1 MEREGLFI
9 DTRSDKAMTPHLYFN
24 SELWDIRR
32 DEAALFI
39 QRIIRGMLARMR
51 AKNLLTLKEHNKQ
64 TKLRQ
69 EEEKRKEDEA
79 HQKMDIT
86 RRVHPQSKED
96 FKVLIEELENW
107 RVKEIQKIKS
117 SSALS
122 QEEKQIALKQVLDKV
137 SFGNK
142 RKQNCCKRLTN

>member
-9 DTRSDKAMTPHLYFN
+9 DTRSDKPMTPQLYFN

-51 AKNLLTLKEHNKQ
+51 AKNLLTLKEQNKQ
-64 TKLRQ
+64 MKLKN
-69 EEEKRKEDEA
+69 EEEKRKQDEA
-79 HQKMDIT
+79 NQKLDIT

-107 RVKEIQKIKS
+107 RVKEIQKIKGS
-117 SSALS
+117 STMS
-122 QEEKQIALKQVLDKV
+122 QEEKQLALK
-137 SFGNK
+137 
-142 RKQNCCKRLTN
+142 